1 MSWVLAFVMV
11 KYFET
16 AAHAFGMHASVF
28 LFSVVTMFGAMF
40 IILVIPETK
49 GKSYDEIA
57 AILSR

>member
-1 MSWVLAFVMV
+1 MV